1 MGTNLENSR
10 FRELP
15 LSECAGA
22 PILRTLW
29 DKFDFSFLLS
39 QAGVFKRSGAPAWML
54 CFLYVIGLT
63 AGCTAVSQMASLAAK
78 DAVLREMFKPFKLPQ
93 YTLSRLFTTP
103 FAWRTFGKKR
113 VERLQ
118 QDVDTQ
124 LREGDI
130 INLDDTHSQH
140 PHAKFIPFL
149 CWLKDSST
157 KAYSWCMNL
166 VVLQAVLQYGLEY
179 PLYYSMWRKVDEG
192 EHGLSKLDLAK

>member
-1 MGTNLENSR
+1 MIFLKPNLEKPR
-10 FRELP
+10 FRHLP
-15 LSECAGA
+15 LSECGGA

-39 QAGVFKRSGAPAWML
+39 QSGISKRNGTPAWML

-63 AGCTAVSQMASLAAK
+63 SGCTAVSQMASLAEK
-78 DAVLREMFKPFKLPQ
+78 DAVLREMFKPFKLAQ
-93 YTLSRLFTTP
+93 YTLSRLFTSP

-118 QDVDTQ
+118 RDEDMQ

-130 INLDDTHSQH
+130 INLDDTHSNH
-140 PHAKFIPFL
+140 PFAKCLPFL

-157 KAYSWCMNL
+157 K
-166 VVLQAVLQYGLEY
+166 
-179 PLYYSMWRKVDEG
+179 
-192 EHGLSKLDLAK
+192 